1 MIFFSI
7 TIMLAIGLIVLR
19 LSLARKKNEEHV
31 NNIYTEIRKRAAGL
45 ESSPSLAKYSNS
57 ELEMIKE
64 ELRNAAYKKA
74 LGHTLLPQEKAL
86 INRFPNTYSIV
97 KRSVKNRR

>member
-1 MIFFSI
+1 
-7 TIMLAIGLIVLR
+7 MLALGIIVLR
-19 LSLARKKNEEHV
+19 QSLLRKKNEEKV
-31 NNIYTEIRKRAAGL
+31 NNIYTELRKRAAGL
-45 ESSPSLAKYSNS
+45 ESSPSLSKYSDS

-74 LGHTLLPQEKAL
+74 LGHALLQQEKEL

-97 KRSVKNRR
+97 KRSVQKRR